1 MVACVAAAN
10 AQVTIQN
17 ASSDIARPITG
28 SVNTFRD
35 AMNDRLLPI
44 SEKMCTWASPTYTTS
59 GASTDRALWIA
70 AQVVLTTALIGLNT
84 YLQNKQYDIAKQY
97 TDLSRKKWERF
108 RDHYAALEKKMLNE
122 VSGTSEPKPDY
133 EDAKSRGNTA
143 VNIAFGR
150 MATDMARYAKAY
162 ALCIDDSLNSDRW
175 KTLAR
180 DDTVNFNYRDAE
192 NFATYQSD
200 KRWNRRSDILNIG
213 NGNASTAFSYASQA
227 APAFGSVAASLNSAG
242 QGLSQFFGYMAN
254 RNEMSYPAQ
263 FSAAAAFGNGS
274 VALTGGSA
282 PNAQ

>member
-1 MVACVAAAN
+1 MAVCIAAAN
-10 AQVTIQN
+10 AIVTIHP
-17 ASSDIARPITG
+17 SSVKGLTQPIQAEITKFN
-28 SVNTFRD
+28 STYREY
-35 AMNDRLLPI
+35 MNPV
-44 SEKMCTWASPTYTTS
+44 SQKMCSWAAPTYTTS
-59 GASTDRALWIA
+59 GSQTDRALWIA
-70 AQVVLTTALIGLNT
+70 AQVVLSTALIGLNT

-97 TDLSRKKWERF
+97 TDLSKQRWERF

-143 VNIAFGR
+143 VNIAFGH
-150 MATDMARYAKAY
+150 MATDMTRYAKAY

-227 APAFGSVAASLNSAG
+227 APAFGSVAASLNQAG

-254 RNEMSYPAQ
+254 RNETSYPAQ
-263 FSAAAAFGNGS
+263 FSAAAPYGNGGS
-274 VALTGGSA
+274 LMITGG
-282 PNAQ
+282 PGI